1 MKKDFLKEFVTDNR
15 DSFDEFEPSV
25 DMLSKIQSQLGLDE
39 KKELPKAKVVSF
51 KYWWAAAA
59 VLVLLVGLT
68 LLMKHQDSNI
78 NQFVETKKPSIEN
91 VLMQKDSVHIA
102 PNVEKI
108 VSVEK
113 VQKHK
118 PRTEKKQVPSKNVDN
133 FIIDTSTISL
143 ANNNIDWKK
152 DLDPSN
158 SSSVRL
164 AAVLTSGKQN
174 DLSFSDMELLA
185 NTMNN
190 DESSNVRL
198 AALDVLGKQS
208 DQSEVKTMILQSV
221 AKQDDPIVQ
230 MELLSLLSPEE
241 ASSVKKQ
248 LLDITQNPMSIEA
261 VRNQAYAALLRSK
274 TNF

>member
-1 MKKDFLKEFVTDNR
+1 MKKDFLKEFVSDNK

-39 KKELPKAKVVSF
+39 KKDLPKSKVVSF

-68 LLMKHQDSNI
+68 LLMKQKDSNI
-78 NQFVETKKPSIEN
+78 NQLVETKKPSKDN
-91 VLMQKDSVHIA
+91 VLMQKDSVHVA
-102 PNVEKI
+102 PSVEKI
-108 VSVEK
+108 VSIEK
-113 VQKHK
+113 VQKRK
-118 PRTEKKQVPSKNVDN
+118 PRTAQKSVSSKNVQE
-133 FIIDTSTISL
+133 FTIDTSTVTL
-143 ANNNIDWKK
+143 ASNNMDWKK
-152 DLDPSN
+152 DLDPTN

-164 AAVLTSGKQN
+164 TAVLTSGKQN
-174 DLSFSDMELLA
+174 NLSFSDMELLA

-208 DQSEVKTMILQSV
+208 NQSEVKPLILQSV

-248 LLDITQNPMSIEA
+248 LLAITQNPMSIEA